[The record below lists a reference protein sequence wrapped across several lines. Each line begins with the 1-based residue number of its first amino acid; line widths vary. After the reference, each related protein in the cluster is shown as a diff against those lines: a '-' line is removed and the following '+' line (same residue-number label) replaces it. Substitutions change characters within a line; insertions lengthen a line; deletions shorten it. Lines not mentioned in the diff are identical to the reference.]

1 MSCTISLT
9 YKKVVYLRCFFCDF
23 YGCGYT
29 EFGLLWCVIYG
40 IYRALLWR
48 KIRKLKP
55 SSLSMALIYCAT
67 LKQGELVG
75 VAMKALNILVVDDAN
90 FIRDLVKKAVRA
102 QYPDFKVEE
111 AADGQKAQSLM
122 KVNTYHV
129 ILCDWE
135 MPVMSGLE
143 LLEWMR
149 GDEKYEKTPFL
160 MITSRSEKSHI
171 IKAVEAGVSDYIGKP
186 FSNEQLGTKLA
197 RLIYKFYKFSPSQTA
212 RQAQQKSDN
221 AGLLTGGS
229 ENASLLTGAPAA
241 QKAAPAVA
249 GNANLLTSGSQT
261 EQLLSKSPNVVK
273 PKKATNKNLALAHVR
288 TAEGQELRCIVKDIN
303 LNEMLLVVKRD
314 EGVPRLFDQ
323 VVVDIVSKAE
333 DIVARVNCF
342 VCSVVS
348 PDKRINGEL
357 FNMLVRYEDQD
368 PEKLEAL
375 SKFVAKVR

>member
-1 MSCTISLT
+1 
-9 YKKVVYLRCFFCDF
+9 
-23 YGCGYT
+23 
-29 EFGLLWCVIYG
+29 
-40 IYRALLWR
+40 
-48 KIRKLKP
+48 
-55 SSLSMALIYCAT
+55 
-67 LKQGELVG
+67 
-75 VAMKALNILVVDDAN
+75 MKALNILVVDDAN

-111 AADGQKAQSLM
+111 AADGQKAQSMM
-122 KVNTYHV
+122 KVNTFHV

-143 LLEWMR
+143 LLAWMR
-149 GDEKYEKTPFL
+149 SDEKYEKTPFL

-221 AGLLTGGS
+221 AGLLTGGAD
-229 ENASLLTGAPAA
+229 NASLLTGAPAA
-241 QKAAPAVA
+241 KKAAPAAA
-249 GNANLLTSGSQT
+249 GNASLLTGGSKT
-261 EQLLSKSPNVVK
+261 EQLLSKSPSAAK
-273 PKKATNKNLALAHVR
+273 PKKSTNKNLALAHVR

-348 PDKRINGEL
+348 PDKRISGEL